1 MTRLGNLGPWTLGKA
16 TSLVPVVYTDLP
28 LPELTWI
35 SHPNQIKLSLAL
47 LSKTLC
53 VLGVRR
59 CQSEPGKVKQAGK
72 VVFTVP
78 AGGRDW
84 RGFQE
89 LGWGWEGRG
98 PPVRGHW
105 LHRKDKSFL
114 CSHDRREVTAW
125 GRAPAEV
132 RALCSWMVTV
142 GERVPGPRAGRGA
155 FAETSVRSKGSRVRI
170 YKDTLSKVNAP
181 LREKEGAAK
190 GLRAGRQL
198 FGV

>member
-53 VLGVRR
+53 VLGVGRFQR
-59 CQSEPGKVKQAGK
+59 EPGKGK
-72 VVFTVP
+72 REERVVFRVP
-78 AGGRDW
+78 AGGRAGGGF
-84 RGFQE
+84 RGR
-89 LGWGWEGRG
+89 GWGWEGRG

-155 FAETSVRSKGSRVRI
+155 FAETSVHSKGSRVRI

-190 GLRAGRQL
+190 GLRAGGQL